1 LIGNVIATAKQAS
14 PALAALPNETI
25 EKAVF
30 DGMTA
35 ALDRF
40 SRYLTPEVARDQRAS
55 RDGFGGIGITFDSAN
70 DLFRITAVTPHSPAD
85 RAGIQSDDRIMAID
99 GIATAGRAHEE
110 VVHQLRGPIGSAIA
124 VSLQH
129 AGVSQPR
136 ELRLHRALVTIPTVT
151 MSRDG

>member
-14 PALAALPNETI
+14 PHLAALPNETV

-55 RDGFGGIGITFDSAN
+55 REGFGGIGITFVSTN
-70 DLFRITAVTPHSPAD
+70 DLFRVTAVTPQSPAD
-85 RAGIQSDDRIMAID
+85 RAGIQPDDRILAID
-99 GIATAGRAHEE
+99 GIATTGRAHEE
-110 VVHQLRGPIGSAIA
+110 VVHHLRGPIGSAIA
-124 VSLQH
+124 VSLLHPEIPQ
-129 AGVSQPR
+129 AR
-136 ELRLHRALVTIPTVT
+136 ELRLNRAL
-151 MSRDG
+151 